1 MARIKLSFPEK
12 ILGRVSIPVRITD
25 VNYGNHVGN
34 DSIVSIIHEARVAW
48 LATHQMS
55 EMNIGGSSIIMNE
68 LVVNYLQESFYGD
81 VLEVSIAIG
90 EVSISGFELYYK
102 LDCTRENKSSAIAI
116 ARTGIRC
123 FDYQLRKVCQVP
135 DAFLKLIQID

>member
-1 MARIKLSFPEK
+1 MARIKLIFPEK
-12 ILGRVSIPVRITD
+12 NLGSISIPVRITD

-48 LATHQMS
+48 LAKHEMS

-81 VLEVSIAIG
+81 VLDITIAVG

-102 LDCTRENKSSAIAI
+102 LDCVREDKTITIAI
-116 ARTGIRC
+116 ARTCIRC
-123 FDYQLRKVCQVP
+123 FDYQLRKVCPVP
-135 DAFLKLIQID
+135 ETFLKIIQAG

>member
-1 MARIKLSFPEK
+1 MARIKLTFPEK
-12 ILGRVSIPVRITD
+12 NLGTIRIPVRITD

-34 DSIVSIIHEARVAW
+34 DSIVSIIHEARVGW
-48 LATHQMS
+48 LSGYQMS

-81 VLEVSIAIG
+81 VLDVSVGVG

-102 LDCTRENKSSAIAI
+102 LDCLRDEKIITIAI

-123 FDYQLRKVCQVP
+123 FDYQARKVCPVP
-135 DAFLKLIQID
+135 ETFLKIIQPA